1 MAISKGQ
8 QFHEDAIKAGW
19 TSKLKTSG
27 VNRETVTCDFS
38 ESRMKI
44 VMVWD
49 GTRYNYD
56 DSYQV
61 LTSGSKK
68 TVRNASE
75 ARRVLQGASGIK
87 LEARSKSNKPTLLD
101 DFDTPDL
108 PPRRPEPHNLPFAIS
123 APDRVIIEAVV
134 GKKIVW
140 WSESKRAVESSAV
153 MANPK
158 QNHLTIV
165 RKGSRRILNWAAAG
179 EGFRSVY
186 VDLIVEVL

>member
-1 MAISKGQ
+1 MASKGQ
-8 QFHEDAIKAGW
+8 QFHEDAMKAGW
-19 TSKLKTSG
+19 KSEMETSDNG
-27 VNRETVTCDFS
+27 RETVTCSFL
-38 ESRMKI
+38 EGRMKM

-56 DSYQV
+56 ESFQILV
-61 LTSGSKK
+61 TGAQK

-87 LEARSKSNKPTLLD
+87 LEERSRSNKPTLLD

-108 PPRRPEPHNLPFAIS
+108 PPRRPEPHDLPFTLS
-123 APDRVIIEAVV
+123 APDRAIIQAVI
-134 GKKIVW
+134 GKRISW
-140 WSESKRAVESSAV
+140 WSESKRVVECSSV
-153 MANPK
+153 MPNPK
-158 QNHLTIV
+158 QNHLKIV

-186 VDLIVEVL
+186 IDLIVEVS

>member
-1 MAISKGQ
+1 MATKGQ
-8 QFHEDAIKAGW
+8 QFLEDATKAGW
-19 TSKLKTSG
+19 KSEMASSDGKD
-27 VNRETVTCDFS
+27 VVTCLFEGS
-38 ESRMKI
+38 KMKI
-44 VMVWD
+44 VMIWD

-56 DSYQV
+56 ESYQI
-61 LTSGSKK
+61 LATGTRK

-87 LEARSKSNKPTLLD
+87 LEERSRSNKPTLLD

-108 PPRRPEPHNLPFAIS
+108 PPRRPEPHDLPFTIS
-123 APDRVIIEAVV
+123 APDRAIIEAVI

-140 WSESKRAVESSAV
+140 WSESKRTVESSTV
-153 MANPK
+153 MNNPK
-158 QNHLTIV
+158 QNHLKIV

-186 VDLIVEVL
+186 LDLIVEVL

>member
-1 MAISKGQ
+1 MATKGQ

-19 TSKLKTSG
+19 KAELAASSP
-27 VNRETVTCDFS
+27 NRETVTCSF
-38 ESRMKI
+38 ENGKMKI

-49 GTRYNYD
+49 GSCYNYKE
-56 DSYQV
+56 SYQILV
-61 LTSGSKK
+61 NGSKK

-75 ARRVLQGASGIK
+75 ARRVIQGASGIK
-87 LEARSKSNKPTLLD
+87 LEERSRNNKPILAD
-101 DFDTPDL
+101 DFDTPDA
-108 PPRRPEPHNLPFAIS
+108 PPRRPEPHDLPFTIS

-134 GKKIVW
+134 GKRIAW
-140 WSESKRAVESSAV
+140 WSESKRTVETSAV

-158 QNHLTIV
+158 QNHLKIV

-186 VDLIVEVL
+186 IDLIVEVS